1 MRDSNS
7 DSDSNSEDDRSTV
20 ASTNAG
26 EKNNAAQAFQS
37 SISTV
42 NTLIEITGLKF
53 KVSPLRI
60 ITFFDFNSLEDIKKK
75 TFREIVI
82 LLKKKYSSLIAK
94 AENELK
100 GKKGSIAFFVLMNS
114 TFEEI
119 LDNFIN
125 NCKIFVSGLYI
136 VDLTGIFY
144 TLEDMNQKQ
153 KLLFVNEVKKTKEI
167 DEDVSSI

>member
-7 DSDSNSEDDRSTV
+7 DSDSDSKDACSTV
-20 ASTNAG
+20 ASTNEG
-26 EKNNAAQAFQS
+26 EKNNVIQALKS

-42 NTLIEITGLKF
+42 NSIIEIIGLKF

-60 ITFFDFNSLEDIKKK
+60 ISFFDFNSLEDIKKK
-75 TFREIVI
+75 TLNEILI
-82 LLKKKYSSLIAK
+82 LLKKKYSSLITK
-94 AENELK
+94 VENELK

-125 NCKIFVSGLYI
+125 NCKIFVSGLYV

-144 TLEDMNQKQ
+144 TLEDMN
-153 KLLFVNEVKKTKEI
+153 
-167 DEDVSSI
+167 

>member
-7 DSDSNSEDDRSTV
+7 DSESDSKDARSTV
-20 ASTNAG
+20 ASTNEG
-26 EKNNAAQAFQS
+26 EKNIAIQASKS

-42 NTLIEITGLKF
+42 NSIIEKTGLKF

-60 ITFFDFNSLEDIKKK
+60 ISFFDFNSLEDIKKK
-75 TFREIVI
+75 TLNEILI
-82 LLKKKYSSLIAK
+82 LLKKKYSSLITK
-94 AENELK
+94 VENELK
-100 GKKGSIAFFVLMNS
+100 GQKGSISFFVLMNS

-125 NCKIFVSGLYI
+125 NCKIFVSGLYV

-144 TLEDMNQKQ
+144 TLEDMN
-153 KLLFVNEVKKTKEI
+153 
-167 DEDVSSI
+167 